1 MSSTDTDTDTT
12 GAHQGST
19 VQLPTTLSLAPAGG
33 SFDVWLHTDDG
44 EFRLANVC
52 GRSEALEVCELVH
65 QVLARWAD
73 TFESVAVDS
82 VEAAWRAADG
92 HRTFQRMA
100 GLA

>member
-1 MSSTDTDTDTT
+1 MTTNTDQLTP
-12 GAHQGST
+12 AHQGST
-19 VQLPTTLSLAPAGG
+19 VQLPTTLGLAPAGG
-33 SFDVWLHTDDG
+33 SFDVWLRTEDG

-52 GRSEALEVCELVH
+52 DRSEALEVCELVH
-65 QVLARWAD
+65 QVLAHWASKGL
-73 TFESVAVDS
+73 ESVAVDS